1 MSCAVTA
8 ASSAVPP
15 LFIIFAAASEAY
27 LLAVTTIAFEGSDA
41 STIGIK
47 INENTNNIL

>member
-1 MSCAVTA
+1 MN
-8 ASSAVPP
+8 
-15 LFIIFAAASEAY
+15 IIFAAASEAY

-47 INENTNNIL
+47 ITEKANIIL